1 VRDWLAHQARAH
13 PQRLALIWEDERWTY
28 AALDAEVTRL
38 ADHLAAHGVRPGDH
52 VAAHMPNRP
61 EYVFLIHAL
70 ARLGAVLVPLNT
82 RLTDEERRWQVEHA
96 DCNFLIEG
104 RDARGELRVASCEL
118 RVRNLA
124 TRYSQL
130 ATPNSPLATPQ
141 SIIFTSG
148 TTGRPKGAVL
158 TFENHFWSA
167 VASAFRLGVDPQDR
181 WLLCMPLYHVGGMA
195 IVLRSCLYGTAVVLH
210 PRFDPAAVNE
220 ALEAQP
226 ITLVSLVPTMLHR
239 LLETRG
245 ERPIP
250 PTLRCILLGGAA
262 APPALLERCLA
273 LNLPVATTYGLT
285 ETASQV
291 ATATPAEV
299 RRKPG
304 TVGKPL
310 PFTEVRILG
319 EDGRELPPGEI
330 GEIAV
335 RGPTVMAG
343 YYGSAVSRQP
353 SAVSG
358 QPSVEGAESWT
369 LEADRWLCTGDLGY
383 LDADGDLWVVQ
394 RRTDLIVTGG
404 ENVYPAEVE
413 RVLLTHPDVQ
423 EACVVGVEDEEWGQ
437 RVAAVV
443 VVREG
448 ADLTAETLI
457 AFCRERLAG
466 YKVPRILRFVDAL
479 PQTASGKVR
488 REAVQRVLSQT
499 TLN

>member
-1 VRDWLAHQARAH
+1 
-13 PQRLALIWEDERWTY
+13 
-28 AALDAEVTRL
+28 
-38 ADHLAAHGVRPGDH
+38 
-52 VAAHMPNRP
+52 M
-61 EYVFLIHAL
+61 
-70 ARLGAVLVPLNT
+70 
-82 RLTDEERRWQVEHA
+82 LT
-96 DCNFLIEG
+96 L
-104 RDARGELRVASCEL
+104 
-118 RVRNLA
+118 
-124 TRYSQL
+124 
-130 ATPNSPLATPQ
+130 
-141 SIIFTSG
+141 
-148 TTGRPKGAVL
+148 
-158 TFENHFWSA
+158 ENHFWSA

-210 PRFDPAAVNE
+210 SRFEPAAVNE
-220 ALEAQP
+220 ALEAQQ

-239 LLETRG
+239 LLEARG
-245 ERPIP
+245 ERPMP

-285 ETASQV
+285 EAASQV

-310 PFTEVRILG
+310 LFTEVRILD

-335 RGPTVMAG
+335 RGPTVMQG
-343 YYGSAVSRQP
+343 YYPAVSGQRSAFSRQA

-358 QPSVEGAESWT
+358 QPPVADAESWK
-369 LEADRWLCTGDLGY
+369 LEADGWFHTGDLGY

-413 RVLLTHPDVQ
+413 RVLLAHPDVR
-423 EACVVGVEDEEWGQ
+423 EACVVGVEDAEWGQ
-437 RVAAVV
+437 RVAAAVV
-443 VVREG
+443 LRED
-448 ADLTAETLI
+448 AELTEEALV

-479 PQTASGKVR
+479 PQTASGKAARAAVR
-488 REAVQRVLSQT
+488 EDLEKSTR
-499 TLN
+499 